1 MANLKEYT
9 ETELLKFIND
19 AERDHNDKKEVIKKV
34 LTEYKEVEEKLNNE
48 INLLDDIEVR
58 YVTLMEELSSRAK

>member
-19 AERDHNDKKEVIKKV
+19 AERDHNEKKEIIKIV
-34 LTEYKEVEEKLNNE
+34 LTEYNESVEKLNNE
-48 INLLDDIEVR
+48 IKLLDDIELR